1 MEDLVST
8 RNNVIS
14 FLAGIFAGIVVG
26 STAGLMLAP
35 RSGRDARDSLAKE
48 ARRLAV
54 RVSGLHPQ
62 EWRDIEEE
70 EARRSLL
77 ENFERIRSA
86 GL

>member
-1 MEDLVST
+1 VST
-8 RNNVIS
+8 RNNAIS
-14 FLAGIFAGIVVG
+14 FLAGVIAGVVFG
-26 STAGLMLAP
+26 SGAALVLAP
-35 RSGRDARDSLAKE
+35 RSGRETRGSLAKE

-54 RVSGLHPQ
+54 RMSGLHPQ

-70 EARRSLL
+70 DASRNLL

>member
-1 MEDLVST
+1 LVST
-8 RNNVIS
+8 RNNAIS
-14 FLAGIFAGIVVG
+14 FLAGLFAGVVFG
-26 STAGLMLAP
+26 STAALALAP
-35 RSGRDARDSLAKE
+35 RSGRDARSSLSKE

-62 EWRDIEEE
+62 EWRDIEDEE
-70 EARRSLL
+70 TRRNLL